1 MSLRHLTDSIQLL
14 TLINYFGHCQSYSQ
28 ILKLETTMCNSIVVR
43 WSVLP
48 STITWQCIYP
58 VKIVDNKET
67 HAGARTTHT
76 AHRIVILYI
85 TETDDL
91 LRAEQVGQN
100 AFSKVNTESL
110 VDKNVSFHSP

>member
-1 MSLRHLTDSIQLL
+1 
-14 TLINYFGHCQSYSQ
+14 
-28 ILKLETTMCNSIVVR
+28 MCNSIVVR

-58 VKIVDNKET
+58 VKIFDNKET
-67 HAGARTTHT
+67 HGGARTTHT

-100 AFSKVNTESL
+100 AFSKFNTESL
-110 VDKNVSFHSP
+110 VDKNVSFRSP